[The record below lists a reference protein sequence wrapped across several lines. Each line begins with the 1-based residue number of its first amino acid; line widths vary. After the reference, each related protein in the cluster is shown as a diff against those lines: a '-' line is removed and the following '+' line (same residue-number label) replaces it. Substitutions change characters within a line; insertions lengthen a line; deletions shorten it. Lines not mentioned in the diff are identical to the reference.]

1 MFEMSIL
8 TMGFLS
14 FIATPGPPSTPW
26 VTNVTRESITVGWH
40 EPVSNGG
47 SPVIGYHLEM
57 KDRNSILWQKANKI
71 LIRTTHFKVTTISAG
86 LIYEFRVYA
95 ENAAGIGKPSH
106 PSEPVLAIDACG
118 MYLSQEGQFRLLSN
132 ANLLSAQ

>member
-47 SPVIGYHLEM
+47 SPEVIGYHLEM
-57 KDRNSILWQKANKI
+57 KDRNSILWQSQQNA
-71 LIRTTHFKVTTISAG
+71 IRTTQLK
-86 LIYEFRVYA
+86 
-95 ENAAGIGKPSH
+95 
-106 PSEPVLAIDACG
+106 
-118 MYLSQEGQFRLLSN
+118 SQQLVPDDT
-132 ANLLSAQ
+132 

>member
-1 MFEMSIL
+1 MSERSIL

-14 FIATPGPPSTPW
+14 SIAKPGPPSTPW

-40 EPVSNGG
+40 EPVSSGG

-57 KDRNSILWQKANKI
+57 KDRNSILWQKANKMV
-71 LIRTTHFKVTTISAG
+71 IRTTHFKVTTISAG

-118 MYLSQEGQFRLLSN
+118 MYLSQEGQF
-132 ANLLSAQ
+132 